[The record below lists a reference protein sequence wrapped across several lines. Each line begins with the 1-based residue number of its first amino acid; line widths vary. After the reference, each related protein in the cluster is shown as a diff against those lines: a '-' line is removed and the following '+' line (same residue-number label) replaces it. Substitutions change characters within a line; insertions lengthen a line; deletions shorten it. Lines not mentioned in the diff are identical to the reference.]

1 MLGGGRGRG
10 AIILAGDVEKY
21 LNVEVSRNYVFPF
34 GQKLRISFWPET
46 TYFLLARNYVFPFG
60 QLRFKVRGIMK
71 PLAFHRLESPSL
83 SSLCQQPHS

>member
-21 LNVEVSRNYVFPF
+21 LNVEVF
-34 GQKLRISFWPET
+34 QKLRISFWPET

-60 QLRFKVRGIMK
+60 QLSFKVRGLMK
-71 PLAFHRLESPSL
+71 PLALHRLESPSL
-83 SSLCQQPHS
+83 SSLSQQPHS